1 VRQMHLVVVL
11 VVLVGLPV
19 GASSQSSATLD
30 QIEQL
35 ERAGRTEEAR
45 QGLLRWWDDQYADAS
60 RLDVQRGLWLRARL
74 TVDPGQASLDYRR
87 LVVEY
92 PGGPYADLALFRL
105 AQGAFALGDSASARQ
120 SFERLQRDYVGSA
133 VAREAAEWWAD
144 RGPLPTPAVRPA
156 QPPTAPQPPPEVEPD
171 AAEPPLLAVQ
181 LGAFSV
187 REGAESVLRAVRNA
201 GFSGRIV
208 RLGGDGLYRVRVG
221 RFGSSTEAAETLDR
235 LQELGFAAAL
245 VRDARLERPIGR

>member
-1 VRQMHLVVVL
+1 MRRWDLVLLSTVL
-11 VVLVGLPV
+11 LGLPA
-19 GASSQSSATLD
+19 GASSQSPPTLD
-30 QIEQL
+30 EVEQL
-35 ERAGRTEEAR
+35 ERSGRTEEAR
-45 QGLLRWWDDQYADAS
+45 QVLLRWWDDQYSEAP

-92 PGGPYADLALFRL
+92 PGGPYADLALLRL

-120 SFERLQRDYVGSA
+120 SFERLQRDYAGSA
-133 VAREAAEWWAD
+133 VAREAAAWWTD
-144 RGPLPTPAVRPA
+144 RGPLPTAPARPPE
-156 QPPTAPQPPPEVEPD
+156 PPTVPQAPPD
-171 AAEPPLLAVQ
+171 VAPDSQELPLLAVQ

-187 REGAESVLRAVRNA
+187 REGAESILRAARQA

-208 RLGGDGLYRVRVG
+208 RLAGDGLYRVRVG
-221 RFGSSTEAAETLDR
+221 RFASSAEAAETLGR

-245 VRDARLERPIGR
+245 VRDAHLERPIGG